1 MGISRK
7 AFLTAEKGKVQ
18 FETLITIMKAL
29 QLTEQLKNPF
39 RFKTS
44 LQLNW
49 LSYKGAN
56 DNELPNKKHQM
67 CRSHLNGKAV
77 VNVHYDDRVIGAV
90 NFDTEWS
97 IGLFDYR
104 PGFIKSGIEFSPIRV
119 PLSRQIYSFPRA
131 EYETFIRLLG
141 LVADSLPDDFANVVS
156 LAQNWWLDCRKRR
169 VAKWDYATPTIA
181 IYPATQN
188 GHVGILSEK
197 PINRVGCRWINWNF
211 IPSIER

>member
-1 MGISRK
+1 MESKSPTVITEVLGKHLKQAWLNADTTQVELAEQMGISRK

-90 NFDTEWS
+90 NFDTE
-97 IGLFDYR
+97 
-104 PGFIKSGIEFSPIRV
+104 
-119 PLSRQIYSFPRA
+119 
-131 EYETFIRLLG
+131 
-141 LVADSLPDDFANVVS
+141 
-156 LAQNWWLDCRKRR
+156 
-169 VAKWDYATPTIA
+169 
-181 IYPATQN
+181 
-188 GHVGILSEK
+188 
-197 PINRVGCRWINWNF
+197 
-211 IPSIER
+211 

>member
-1 MGISRK
+1 VLGKHLKQAWLNADTTQVELAEQMGISRK

-90 NFDTEWS
+90 NFDTE
-97 IGLFDYR
+97 
-104 PGFIKSGIEFSPIRV
+104 
-119 PLSRQIYSFPRA
+119 
-131 EYETFIRLLG
+131 
-141 LVADSLPDDFANVVS
+141 
-156 LAQNWWLDCRKRR
+156 
-169 VAKWDYATPTIA
+169 
-181 IYPATQN
+181 
-188 GHVGILSEK
+188 
-197 PINRVGCRWINWNF
+197 
-211 IPSIER
+211 